1 MRRLYLTILLIALS
15 APGAQACGTVGAVQ
29 FFLDSLWRPGG
40 DYALAIERER
50 LLLQLQSEKAGEGE
64 LTLKLVPQDA
74 LVLAEKGPA
83 DDKHFERVGGLIGMQ
98 VFPLAEGVVRQQG
111 GDGLFAR
118 LVFTVLSP
126 GEVFG
131 ALLARHYAIY
141 DRKVVRDWK
150 PGSTDYMLSVA
161 LELAVP
167 DAAGRPCFLGAILE
181 TYRLGDSYRRVAL
194 FQVVDTRKP

>member
-1 MRRLYLTILLIALS
+1 MRRLALAAILLALLTS
-15 APGAQACGTVGAVQ
+15 GGEACGTVGAVQ

-40 DYALAIERER
+40 SYALAIERER
-50 LLLQLQSEKAGEGE
+50 LLLQLQSEKAGDGE

-83 DDKHFERVGGLIGMQ
+83 DDGHFERVAGLIGLQ
-98 VFPLAEGVVRQQG
+98 IFSLAEGVVRQHEG
-111 GDGLFAR
+111 PGLFSR
-118 LVFTVLSP
+118 LVFSVISP
-126 GEVFG
+126 GEVFA
-131 ALLARHYAIY
+131 ALVAGHFALY

-150 PGSTDYMLSVA
+150 PGSPDYMLSVA

-167 DAAGRPCFLGAILE
+167 DPAGRPCFLGAILE

-194 FQVVDTRKP
+194 FQVVDARRP